1 MNSLKQDQCLLRERC
16 IPSMEEYMHVATAS
30 VGNSLLSTV
39 CLVGMG
45 DIVTDEVFQWLSNN
59 PKILRASN
67 TIFRL
72 MDDIGG
78 HKVQDI
84 ILITKILFGIQ
95 FLLFDKERGH
105 VASSIDCYM
114 KQYGVSEQ
122 TTLDVFNKQVVDMW
136 KDINEELLRPTA
148 VPEFVLVRIL
158 NLTRVVDLVYK
169 KGDGFTHVEKFMKDI
184 IASLAT
190 LSWLFSSSTSFDFDG
205 G

>member
-1 MNSLKQDQCLLRERC
+1 MATGTIC

-84 ILITKILFGIQ
+84 ILSTLNNISTVLN
-95 FLLFDKERGH
+95 
-105 VASSIDCYM
+105 IDCYR
-114 KQYGVSEQ
+114 VSEQ
-122 TTLDVFNKQVVDMW
+122 ETLDVFNKQVVDMW
-136 KDINEELLRPTA
+136 KDINELLRPTA
-148 VPEFVLVRIL
+148 VPEFVLMRFL
-158 NLTRVVDLVYK
+158 NLTRVGDLVSK
-169 KGDGFTHVEKFMKDI
+169 EETASHMVEN
-184 IASLAT
+184 L
-190 LSWLFSSSTSFDFDG
+190 
-205 G
+205 